1 MVLEMFQVSEWE
13 EGILRK
19 PDSVRGADKK
29 MQHWQP

>member
-1 MVLEMFQVSEWE
+1 MVLEMLQVSEWE

-19 PDSVRGADKK
+19 PNPVRGADK